1 MFIITDYRT
10 VQLPNDLVEDII
22 KEIRENKK
30 LGYRSHSEFI
40 IDATR
45 RRLEEVRKAKK

>member
-1 MFIITDYRT
+1 MTFYRSVKLPDDLIEEIRKIIT
-10 VQLPNDLVEDII
+10 
-22 KEIRENKK
+22 ENKE

-45 RRLEEVRKAKK
+45 RRLEEIKKFK